1 MDKHLLLWLK
11 KDKKLLDYLKCQK
24 EINNA
29 FEKDLIYDLFR
40 NFKDAFIELLYY
52 FLEENGN
59 LKNVFF
65 QEIKKQGRRVYIN
78 YVPSAI
84 SHSFCWAHTPQGH
97 NFWCDVH
104 YKWAEYLGNNV
115 IKPILKNS
123 THKYFYREFIDE
135 LIDGFE
141 HE

>member
-1 MDKHLLLWLK
+1 MDKHLLLGLK
-11 KDKKLLDYLKCQK
+11 KNKKLLDYLKCQK
-24 EINNA
+24 EINNV
-29 FEKDLIYDLFR
+29 FEKDLIDNLFIK
-40 NFKDAFIELLYY
+40 FKDAFIELLYY

-65 QEIKKQGRRVYIN
+65 QEIKKQGKSVYIN
-78 YVPSAI
+78 YAPNAI
-84 SHSFCWAHTPQGH
+84 SHSFCWARTAQGH

-104 YKWAEYLGNNV
+104 YKWAEYLGKNV

-123 THKYFYREFIDE
+123 THKEFYREFLDD
-135 LIDGFE
+135 LIDGYE